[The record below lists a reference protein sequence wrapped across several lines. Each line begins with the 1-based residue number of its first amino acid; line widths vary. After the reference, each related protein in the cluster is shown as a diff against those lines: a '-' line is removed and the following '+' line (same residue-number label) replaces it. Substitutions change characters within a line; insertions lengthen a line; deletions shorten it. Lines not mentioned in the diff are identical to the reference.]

1 MEYWSMAL
9 IAGMLALAFAINAGI
24 MWFFSS
30 YCGFSPVL
38 IAGIIGVG
46 HATNSIFAK
55 SNRLK
60 FPYQRGT

>member
-30 YCGFSPVL
+30 YRGFSPVL

-46 HATNSIFAK
+46 HATNSIFKK